1 MFLQCALASS
11 QLTDVLWVSLNH
23 AGSVLAVSQ
32 TVSGAGNCES
42 VIDADALAEFNT
54 DVFVK
59 HTELAPM

>member
-1 MFLQCALASS
+1 MAGS

-32 TVSGAGNCES
+32 TVSGSSGCRLP
-42 VIDADALAEFNT
+42 VDADALAEFNT